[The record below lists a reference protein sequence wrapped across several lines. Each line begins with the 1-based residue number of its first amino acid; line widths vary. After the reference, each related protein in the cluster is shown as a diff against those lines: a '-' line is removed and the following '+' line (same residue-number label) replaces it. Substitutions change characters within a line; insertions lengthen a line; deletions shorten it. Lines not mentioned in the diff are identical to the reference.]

1 MSEGKKPLRKVR
13 SGKVSISIWKSSI
26 KRKDGSTVDGERAC
40 VQHSRQRRDT
50 KEWLNQQIWLNV
62 DELRDLAT
70 AVDKLNSVEEGEE
83 SPSSSSIRAH
93 CIVEYVKAN
102 SIDAGLDVYDLE
114 ERTVSEVL
122 REYGI
127 RVELK
132 SWEEKIVAD
141 EFRELIE
148 RREFAEMARMVHNG
162 NIDIGFAAGFR

>member
-26 KRKDGSTVDGERAC
+26 KRKDGSTVEGERAC
-40 VQHSRQRRDT
+40 VQHSRKNGNT
-50 KEWLNQQIWLNV
+50 GEWLNQQIWLNV
-62 DELRDLAT
+62 DELRNLAE
-70 AVDKLNSVEEGEE
+70 ALDELNHEEGDK
-83 SPSSSSIRAH
+83 SPSSSVRAH

-102 SIDAGLDVYDLE
+102 SIDAGLDVYELE

-148 RREFAEMARMVHNG
+148 RREFAEMAICASRVPA
-162 NIDIGFAAGFR
+162 IW

>member
-1 MSEGKKPLRKVR
+1 MSEGKKPLRKIR
-13 SGKVSISIWKSSI
+13 CEKISISIWKNSI

-40 VQHSRQRRDT
+40 VQHSRKNGNT
-50 KEWLNQQIWLNV
+50 GEWLNQQIWLNV
-62 DELRDLAT
+62 DELRNLAQ
-70 AVDKLNSVEEGEE
+70 ALDELNVEGEK
-83 SPSSSSIRAH
+83 SLSSSSIRAH

-102 SIDAGLDVYDLE
+102 SIDAGLDIYELE

-127 RVELK
+127 RVELR

-148 RREFAEMARMVHNG
+148 RREFAEMAFLTHNHDSLLAIMYG
-162 NIDIGFAAGFR
+162 